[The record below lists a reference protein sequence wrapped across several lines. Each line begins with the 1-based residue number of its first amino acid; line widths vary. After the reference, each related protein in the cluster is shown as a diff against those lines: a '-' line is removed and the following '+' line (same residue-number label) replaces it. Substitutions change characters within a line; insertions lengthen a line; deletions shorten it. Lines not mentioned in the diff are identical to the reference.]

1 MDYGTPS
8 FLFLH
13 ILFIGFFSSD
23 DAELSEHSCST
34 DYSQI
39 FADLALRPLPNILSD
54 QRL

>member
-8 FLFLH
+8 FLYFH

-23 DAELSEHSCST
+23 YTELTEHSCST
-34 DYSQI
+34 DYSRI

>member
-1 MDYGTPS
+1 MDYDTPS

-13 ILFIGFFSSD
+13 ILFIRVFSSD
-23 DAELSEHSCST
+23 YAELSEHSCST